1 MAQVKKRIT
10 ATGEDRWDVRTRI
23 GGRVVT
29 RSFRTKREANAYA
42 ATIEADKL
50 RGAAVDPRA
59 GRLSLRDYATRWML
73 VRTDLRPTTRANYEN
88 LLGRHI
94 LPALGELEL
103 GAIDTEAVRG
113 WHLELRSRHTSTA
126 DDAYRLLR
134 AMLNTALE
142 DGRVVVNPC
151 RVKGA
156 GTVSAAERPTA
167 TVAELQA
174 AIDASP
180 PRFRLAFALAAWCQL
195 RRAEV
200 LGLQRGDIDLLHS
213 ELRVVRTVTS
223 PYKSRGVV
231 IGPPKTDAGARTLA
245 IGGNVIPLVVDH
257 LERHVGPDSGAWV
270 FATES
275 GGPISPRY
283 LSRVVQSSRGRGA
296 PRSSPP

>member
-1 MAQVKKRIT
+1 
-10 ATGEDRWDVRTRI
+10 
-23 GGRVVT
+23 
-29 RSFRTKREANAYA
+29 
-42 ATIEADKL
+42 
-50 RGAAVDPRA
+50 
-59 GRLSLRDYATRWML
+59 
-73 VRTDLRPTTRANYEN
+73 
-88 LLGRHI
+88 
-94 LPALGELEL
+94 
-103 GAIDTEAVRG
+103 
-113 WHLELRSRHTSTA
+113 
-126 DDAYRLLR
+126 
-134 AMLNTALE
+134 MLNTALE

-231 IGPPKTDAGARTLA
+231 IGPPKTTAGVRTLA
-245 IGGNVIPLVVDH
+245 IGTNVIPLVVDH
-257 LERHVGPDSGAWV
+257 LERHVGPDPNAWV

-275 GGPISPRY
+275 CGPISPRY
-283 LSRVVQSSRGRGA
+283 LSRAWSKARGA
-296 PRSSPP
+296 AGRPDLRLHDLRHSGLTWAAAGGASMADLMKRGGHANPRAALRYQHSTRDSDRVLAAALAELDQRADIVDRARSA

>member
-1 MAQVKKRIT
+1 
-10 ATGEDRWDVRTRI
+10 
-23 GGRVVT
+23 
-29 RSFRTKREANAYA
+29 
-42 ATIEADKL
+42 
-50 RGAAVDPRA
+50 
-59 GRLSLRDYATRWML
+59 
-73 VRTDLRPTTRANYEN
+73 
-88 LLGRHI
+88 
-94 LPALGELEL
+94 
-103 GAIDTEAVRG
+103 
-113 WHLELRSRHTSTA
+113 
-126 DDAYRLLR
+126 
-134 AMLNTALE
+134 MLNTALE

-151 RVKGA
+151 RVRGA

-275 GGPISPRY
+275 GGPISPA
-283 LSRVVQSSRGRGA
+283 LPVSRGPKLEGSRGA
-296 PRSSPP
+296 PIFASMTFATPDSPGRPPAARLWLI